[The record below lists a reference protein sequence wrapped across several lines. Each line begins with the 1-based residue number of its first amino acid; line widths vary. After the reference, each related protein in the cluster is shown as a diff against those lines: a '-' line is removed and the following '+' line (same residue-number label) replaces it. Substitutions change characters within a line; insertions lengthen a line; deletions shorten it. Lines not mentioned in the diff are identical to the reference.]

1 MSALAAPSRAPPSTT
16 GGGRGP
22 GSRNPTSASV
32 AGSRASSSRKSKSGS
47 NSGDGF
53 RTKTE
58 RGALITSSL
67 PALQNLLKRSPDAY
81 AEEFAVQWARFQSLV
96 KILQLGLGGTK
107 ADEEQL
113 REVTGFVCQ
122 VAHLYPALT
131 KSLPSVLSGLLLS
144 SAPTAS
150 TSGAST
156 AAPAGGSAISGGG
169 VQLSPDTRKTMMQGL
184 VLLRRRDVITAVELL
199 KTLFP
204 LLSITTSPNLR
215 TFILKTIIGDIKNAN
230 LKSKNNK
237 LNSTVQGLLMAMI
250 ERGITAENERL
261 GTGVKAS
268 RRGASTGKN
277 GKVVGGRE
285 AMWAVKIAA
294 ELWRKNVWKG
304 DKMCVKVV
312 ARACFHPDT
321 KVQSAAMHFFLIT
334 PDANGP
340 NGELD
345 SDEEE
350 EEGPDIRG
358 VKHRQEIN
366 KKRKSSERRAKKE
379 IKSANA
385 KRRAKEQ
392 AAKEPQANFSAL
404 QQLDDAYTFGE
415 RLYELLAKYDKA
427 YTLEHK
433 VLIMQLF
440 GRVCGTFKLTVPAFY
455 SYILKYLTHHQLQIT
470 QILVALAQSVHDQ
483 IPAGGHDDDE
493 YDVSTQE
500 QDDPLYPVLRK
511 IAHEFVHSGVAAE
524 VNSAGLNAITEICRR
539 QPLAMSP
546 DLLEDLVEYRKSKDK
561 GVMVSARGLLQL
573 YREVDPNMLKRR
585 ERGKVAAMA
594 MQAEGKKG
602 KGKADGEE
610 EDAEPQVEGAEKG
623 RKALKFGEDRETVR
637 GIQGLDLFAKH
648 LAEQAAAKEGGEG
661 DEEEEDDEAGWEG
674 WDVESEGDSDSSGGW
689 INVNSDDDS
698 DLEISD
704 SDDDDEDKARKKRKV
719 EAKAAKSNGKGKA
732 KLEDVAEEE
741 DEEEDAAP
749 KRKVV
754 DVAGTKD
761 NVIKF
766 DDDEGSESDDESGSD
781 EDEEE
786 EVEKQPRVRTEEE
799 QDEMS
804 VTRANKV
811 LAGTTFADI
820 AMSKILTPAD
830 FAKIN
835 ELQIEAVEEEAKNGG
850 GSAAR
855 RKLAALAAARKANH
869 GDSVD
874 SFLVEGDILGAVA
887 KKKASYEERL
897 ASIAEGR
904 ADREKFGSHKHKK
917 LDDKAHSTTNAEK
930 ARKKNFLMVAHSRDV
945 VGKGRASLKRK
956 NTKLRNHVQR
966 LKSGGRRRNGQQ

>member
-1 MSALAAPSRAPPSTT
+1 MSAAPATRAPSTAGGRAP
-16 GGGRGP
+16 
-22 GSRNPTSASV
+22 ASV
-32 AGSRASSSRKSKSGS
+32 AGSRASSSKSRGTTASSGNGLRQKS
-47 NSGDGF
+47 
-53 RTKTE
+53 E

-67 PALQNLLKRSPDAY
+67 PTLQNLIKRSPDSY
-81 AEEFAVQWARFQSLV
+81 AEEFAVQWARFGSLV
-96 KILQLGLGGTK
+96 KIVQLGLGGAK

-113 REVTGFVCQ
+113 KEVTNFVCQ
-122 VAHLYPALT
+122 VAHLYPSLT

-156 AAPAGGSAISGGG
+156 AAGPAGASSGISGGG
-169 VQLSPDTRKTMMQGL
+169 VQLGPETRKTMMQGL
-184 VLLRRRDVITAVELL
+184 VLLRRRDVITGVELL

-237 LNSTVQGLLMAMI
+237 LNSMVQGLLMAMI

-261 GTGVKAS
+261 GTGIKAS
-268 RRGASTGKN
+268 RRGASTGKD

-321 KVQSAAMHFFLIT
+321 KVQSAAMHFFLVT
-334 PDANGP
+334 PDAEA
-340 NGELD
+340 ELD

-350 EEGPDIRG
+350 DEGPDIRQ
-358 VKHRQEIN
+358 VKHKQEIN
-366 KKRKSSERRAKKE
+366 KKRKSSDRRAKKE
-379 IKSANA
+379 IKTANQ

-392 AAKEPQANFSAL
+392 AAKEPQTNFSAL
-404 QQLDDAYTFGE
+404 QQLDDAYSFGE
-415 RLYELLAKYDKA
+415 RLYEQLVKYDKA

-470 QILVALAQSVHDQ
+470 QILVALAQSVHSE
-483 IPAGGHDDDE
+483 IPAGGHELDDDE
-493 YDVSTQE
+493 DQLDAATQA

-511 IAHEFVHSGVAAE
+511 IANEFVHSGVAAE

-585 ERGKVAAMA
+585 ERGKVASLA
-594 MQAEGKKG
+594 MQAERKG
-602 KGKADGEE
+602 EVA
-610 EDAEPQVEGAEKG
+610 PVEGADG

-648 LAEQAAAKEGGEG
+648 LAEQAAAADGEEPAE
-661 DEEEEDDEAGWEG
+661 DDDEAGWDG
-674 WDVESEGDSDSSGGW
+674 WDVESGSESDSSGGW
-689 INVNSDDDS
+689 INVDSEGES

-719 EAKAAKSNGKGKA
+719 EARAAKGKGK
-732 KLEDVAEEE
+732 KLAAVEEE
-741 DEEEDAAP
+741 DEEDEAPAA
-749 KRKVV
+749 KKGKVV
-754 DVAGTKD
+754 EVAGTKD
-761 NVIKF
+761 DVIKF
-766 DDDEGSESDDESGSD
+766 DDDSEDSEADDESGSD
-781 EDEEE
+781 DEDEEE
-786 EVEKQPRVRTEEE
+786 GEQKQPRVRTEEE

-804 VTRANKV
+804 LTRANKE
-811 LAGTTFADI
+811 LAGTTFAEI
-820 AMSKILTPAD
+820 AMTKILTPAD

-835 ELQIEAVEEEAKNGG
+835 ELQVQAAEEEAKNGG
-850 GSAAR
+850 GAAAR

-869 GDSVD
+869 GESSDA
-874 SFLVEGDILGAVA
+874 FLVEGDILGAVA

-917 LDDKAHSTTNAEK
+917 LDSKAHSTTNAEK
-930 ARKKNFLMVAHSRDV
+930 SRKKNFLMIAHSREV

-956 NTKLRNHVQR
+956 SIQLRKHVTR
-966 LKSGGRRRNGQQ
+966 MKSGGRRRNGEH